1 MYSTKRIIIATIFGL
16 ITGFL
21 CFLGGKYYADV
32 EFTTGI
38 ALSTI
43 LNRTLIGFVIG
54 ISLLRLNWVL
64 HGIIIGIIVGLP
76 FSVTA
81 IGQGGFWTLIIFSII
96 WGVIIELFTTVVFKA
111 KHPSPT
117 ST

>member
-16 ITGFL
+16 ITGIL
-21 CFLGGKYYADV
+21 CYLGGKYYADV

-54 ISLLRLNWVL
+54 ISLFKLNWAL
-64 HGIIIGIIVGLP
+64 HGILMGIIVGLP
-76 FSVTA
+76 FSIVA
-81 IGQGGFWTLIIFSII
+81 IGQGDFWTLLIFSII
-96 WGVIIELFTTVVFKA
+96 WGFIIELFTTLVFKA
-111 KHPSPT
+111 KHPAAVNT
-117 ST
+117 